1 MVIGQIGARG
11 HAALRTVGLDN
22 GGGQGHVTTRSPRV
36 SDKIA
41 SDLQRNSQLA
51 TSKNVLLRGDHGL
64 SIQPALCR
72 VDPVLESASGPA
84 RYPMSASTVV

>member
-11 HAALRTVGLDN
+11 HAALRTVGQDN

-51 TSKNVLLRGDHGL
+51 TSKNVLVRKTYFFV
-64 SIQPALCR
+64 AVCN
-72 VDPVLESASGPA
+72 
-84 RYPMSASTVV
+84 TVT

>member
-1 MVIGQIGARG
+1 MF
-11 HAALRTVGLDN
+11 
-22 GGGQGHVTTRSPRV
+22 
-36 SDKIA
+36 K
-41 SDLQRNSQLA
+41 
-51 TSKNVLLRGDHGL
+51 LRGDRGL

>member
-22 GGGQGHVTTRSPRV
+22 GGGQGLVTTRSPQV

-41 SDLQRNSQLA
+41 SALQRNSQLA
-51 TSKNVLLRGDHGL
+51 TSKNVLVRKTYFLVAVCNSYLIKLNKIKLDYFL
-64 SIQPALCR
+64 F
-72 VDPVLESASGPA
+72 
-84 RYPMSASTVV
+84 